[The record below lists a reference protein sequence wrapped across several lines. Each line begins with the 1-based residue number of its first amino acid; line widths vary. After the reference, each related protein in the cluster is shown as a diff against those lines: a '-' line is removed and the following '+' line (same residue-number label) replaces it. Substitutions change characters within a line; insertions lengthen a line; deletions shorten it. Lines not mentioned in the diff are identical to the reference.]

1 MHNVAAMQIRA
12 CLFDMDGV
20 LVDTAKHHFV
30 AWQRLA
36 EELSIPFSREDNEA
50 LKGLS
55 RVDSLDVIL
64 AKGNLV
70 LDAQTKLQLMDK
82 KNAHYLELISTMS
95 PDELLPGVSAFI
107 SDLHSAGIRIGLGS
121 SSKNAPQ
128 ILDLIGLRPF
138 FDAVIDGNHITLSK
152 PDPEVFLKGAQALG
166 LEPAEC
172 LVFEDAAAGVQAAR
186 TGGFPVVGIGS
197 PEVLDGADAVLPGF
211 DGESWETVL
220 ARLS

>member
-1 MHNVAAMQIRA
+1 MDIRA

-55 RVDSLDVIL
+55 RVDSLEVIL
-64 AKGNLV
+64 GMGNLV

-95 PDELLPGVSAFI
+95 PDELLPGVSEFMA
-107 SDLHSAGIRIGLGS
+107 DLQREGIRVGLGS

-128 ILDLIGLRPF
+128 ILDLVGLRSY
-138 FDAVIDGNHITLSK
+138 FDAVIDGNQITLSK

-166 LEPAEC
+166 LEPEEC
-172 LVFEDAAAGVQAAR
+172 LVFEDAAAGVDAAR

-197 PEVLDGADAVLPGF
+197 PEVLGDADAVMPGF
-211 DGESWETVL
+211 KGESWATVL